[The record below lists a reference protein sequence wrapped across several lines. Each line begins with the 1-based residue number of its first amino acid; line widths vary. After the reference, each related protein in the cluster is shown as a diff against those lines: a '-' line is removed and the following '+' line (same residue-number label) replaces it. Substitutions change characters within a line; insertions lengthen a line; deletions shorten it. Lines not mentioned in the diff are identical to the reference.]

1 MYVPRSFAENESGA
15 LWDFMDAHPF
25 ATLITSAGGLFAT
38 HLPLVLQRER
48 GGSGVLEGHVARA
61 NVHHK
66 LASNPAGTATDAL
79 VLFVGANA
87 HVTPTWYPS
96 KEEHGRTVP
105 TWNYDTV
112 HAYGTV
118 QFLDDTSF
126 LRRHLAE
133 LTARHEPVRGSSWT
147 AEDAPADYMEQ
158 QLRAIVGVQ
167 IVIGRMEGKWKMSQ
181 NRDAADVDGVINGLR
196 STGVPMD
203 AQVAQSV
210 EEKASRRAAHDT
222 AS

>member
-1 MYVPRSFAENESGA
+1 MYVPRSFAEDETGA

-38 HLPLVLQRER
+38 HLPLVLKREA
-48 GGSGVLEGHVARA
+48 GESGVLEGHIARA
-61 NVHHK
+61 NAHHR
-66 LASNPAGTATDAL
+66 LASNPAGAATDAL

-96 KEEHGRTVP
+96 KEEHGKTVP
-105 TWNYDTV
+105 TWNYDAV

-118 QFLDDTSF
+118 QFLDDPGV
-126 LRRHLAE
+126 LRRHVAD

-147 AEDAPADYMEQ
+147 PEDAPADYMEQ
-158 QLRAIVGVQ
+158 QLRAIVGVRMM
-167 IVIGRMEGKWKMSQ
+167 IGRLEGKWKMSQ
-181 NRDAADVDGVINGLR
+181 NRDAADVEGVIHGLR

-203 AQVAQSV
+203 EQVARSV
-210 EEKASRRAAHDT
+210 QKRALRRAEDG

>member
-1 MYVPRSFAENESGA
+1 M
-15 LWDFMDAHPF
+15 
-25 ATLITSAGGLFAT
+25 
-38 HLPLVLQRER
+38 
-48 GGSGVLEGHVARA
+48 LEGHVARA